1 MDLGLTGRA
10 ALVTGSSRGIGL
22 HTALT
27 LAREGC
33 DVAICGRTQESLET
47 AAATLSATGRTVS
60 SSQVDLSASD
70 GVERFVSDAVAR
82 LGRLDVVIANVGGSF
97 GANFRETA
105 PAQWLQTFEVN
116 LVHAVRVIQ
125 AALPHLE
132 KSDVASVV
140 IVASISGSRP
150 GPRAQYGVA
159 KAAEIQLASSLAREL
174 APQRVRINAVS
185 PGSILWEGGSW
196 HKRSLAMP
204 DVIGEFIKR
213 EFPWGRMGTL
223 DEIADVITFVASPR
237 ARWINGANVIV
248 DGAQGQPSIR
258 LP

>member
-1 MDLGLTGRA
+1 MELGLTGRA
-10 ALVTGSSRGIGL
+10 ALVTGSTRGIGR

-33 DVAICGRTQESLET
+33 DVAVCGRTRET
-47 AAATLSATGRTVS
+47 LDDAVTALSTTGRRVHGT
-60 SSQVDLSASD
+60 QVDLLETG
-70 GVERFVSDAVAR
+70 GVERFVSEAAAA
-82 LGRLDVVIANVGGSF
+82 LGRLDVVVANVGGTF
-97 GANFRETA
+97 GGNFLDTRPED
-105 PAQWLQTFEVN
+105 WVKTFEVN

-125 AALPHLE
+125 AAAPHLAR
-132 KSDVASVV
+132 SDSASVV

-159 KAAEIQLASSLAREL
+159 KAAEIQLAASLSREL
-174 APQRVRINAVS
+174 APQRIRVNTVS

-196 HKRSLAMP
+196 HRRATTMP
-204 DVIGEFIKR
+204 DVIARFVER

-223 DEIADVITFVASPR
+223 DEVANVITFLCSPR
-237 ARWINGANVIV
+237 ASWVNGADVVV

-258 LP
+258 L

>member
-1 MDLGLTGRA
+1 MDLGLGGRV
-10 ALVTGSSRGIGL
+10 ALVTGSTRGIGH

-27 LAREGC
+27 LAKEGC
-33 DVAICGRTQESLET
+33 DVAICGRTKET
-47 AAATLSATGRTVS
+47 LDEAAARLRATGRQVS
-60 SSQVDLSASD
+60 ATQVDLLAPE
-70 GVERFVSDAVAR
+70 GVERFVSEAAAS
-82 LGRLDVVIANVGGSF
+82 LGRIDVVVANVGGTF
-97 GANFRETA
+97 GGNFLETP
-105 PAQWLQTFEVN
+105 PADWVKTFEVN

-125 AALPHLE
+125 AAVPHLA
-132 KSDVASVV
+132 KSDGASVV

-174 APQRVRINAVS
+174 APQRIRVNAVS

-196 HKRSLAMP
+196 HRRATTMP
-204 DVIGEFIKR
+204 DVINQFVAR

-223 DEIADVITFVASPR
+223 DEIANVITFLSSPR
-237 ARWINGANVIV
+237 ASWVNGANVVV
-248 DGAQGQPSIR
+248 DGAQGNPSIK